1 MPVNFSSVKQ
11 TANLRR
17 VALSMAVTLA
27 FSAGPVNAAKSRG
40 LNQTATASSS
50 QAPTQAGDAQAA
62 IRAVLEQQTAAW
74 NRGDVDGFMQGYKD
88 SPDTTFISKHV
99 KHGYQ
104 AVRARY
110 KRTFTSRTA
119 MGTLSFHHLDIHPLC
134 ADYATVTGEFHLKRT
149 RAGGGNASG
158 VFSLLFQ
165 KTPEGWRILLDH
177 TTSSS

>member
-1 MPVNFSSVKQ
+1 MPVNFSSVKR

-17 VALSMAVTLA
+17 VALSMAFVLA
-27 FSAGPVNAAKSRG
+27 FSAGSVNAATSPSS
-40 LNQTATASSS
+40 NQLPSS
-50 QAPTQAGDAQAA
+50 QARTQTGDAQAA

-74 NRGDVDGFMQGYKD
+74 NRGDVDGFMHGYKD

-99 KHGYQ
+99 EHGYQ

-110 KRTFTSRTA
+110 KRTFTTRTA
-119 MGTLSFHHLDIHPLC
+119 MGTLALHHLDIHLLC

-149 RAGGGNASG
+149 RAGGGNAGG

-177 TTSSS
+177 TTNYAS